1 MMKKISILV
10 SMILCFALVPA
21 HSLYGQDGG
30 VGNTENGN
38 MTTGGRSW
46 PAVTLPHTQI
56 VLSSKLNENVKS
68 IPVKEGDHVS
78 KGDVLLKFD
87 SREIEAQ
94 IAIMRT
100 EADYE
105 ARIQRHKT
113 RLKYLK
119 REYDR
124 SEELASGDAVISES
138 KLDQDRT
145 KWELAKSK
153 LRDLRRQAQRA
164 QNKLDH
170 YLARKENY
178 LIRAPIDGVVSK
190 IWTEPGEMAQEG
202 EKVLEIVDPEVL
214 EIRAHLPEE
223 YVGDIRPG
231 QQSQVRFPCADE
243 SSLVATV
250 YFVSPYVDSSSGT
263 FLIKALAEDNSRE
276 IIPGMGCE
284 VQFSPFKSRAET
296 ETSSH

>member
-10 SMILCFALVPA
+10 SMILCFALVPT